1 MQHLAGLHE
10 GSVLKIRFV
19 LHPFSFIFLLSGESQ
34 YHVVMETLDTE
45 EATYI
50 WHFSKNVPA
59 LKQGVV
65 EIEKQLG
72 EIRAGGRQL
81 FLQAKPENFSRVLH
95 DYTDERKGFVVW
107 KDGLEERLW

>member
-1 MQHLAGLHE
+1 
-10 GSVLKIRFV
+10 LKIRFV
-19 LHPFSFIFLLSGESQ
+19 LRPFAFVFLLTGENQ
-34 YHVVMETLDTE
+34 YHIVMETLDTE

-50 WHFSKNVPA
+50 WHFPKSISA

-72 EIRAGGRQL
+72 DIRTGGREL
-81 FLQAKPENFSRVLH
+81 FLQNKPENFSRVVH

-107 KDGLEERLW
+107 KDGLEECLW